1 MQPSCFWRRMLFV
14 CFLGA
19 AALLACVPQALAQV
33 KTKLRPLRIALPSN
47 TIAATHFYVGR
58 SLGIFESHGFDPQ
71 ILVLEPR
78 AALAALMTGDLDF
91 YTATGTT
98 TRAALRNVP
107 VRVIMVGLNRPD
119 HVLVA
124 SKEFTS
130 VEQLRG
136 KVLGGYTAQATVNTI
151 LIELLRKRGIK
162 PDEYKILNVGTAR
175 LPALL
180 SGNVP
185 AAVLNGLE
193 TAKAVK
199 QGFRPLARA
208 ADEIELATG
217 GLGAS
222 VANIQ
227 SKRED
232 FRAVVQAVL
241 ESIRISATQKERVLP
256 VLMKQF
262 SISYDDASLVLD
274 IVQKGWALDGRP
286 TPGSQKFEFDLA
298 QREMGLKEPPKPEQV
313 YDFSILEEV
322 TKK

>member
-1 MQPSCFWRRMLFV
+1 M
-14 CFLGA
+14 
-19 AALLACVPQALAQV
+19 
-33 KTKLRPLRIALPSN
+33 
-47 TIAATHFYVGR
+47 
-58 SLGIFESHGFDPQ
+58 
-71 ILVLEPR
+71 LEPR
-78 AALAALMTGDLDF
+78 AALAALLTGDLDF

-98 TRAALRNVP
+98 TRAALRGVP

-124 SKEFTS
+124 SSEITS
-130 VEQLRG
+130 VDQLRG

-151 LIELLRKRGIK
+151 LIELLRKRGLK

-222 VANIQ
+222 VASIQ
-227 SKRED
+227 SNREV

-262 SISYDDASLVLD
+262 SIPYDDASLILD

-313 YDFSILEEV
+313 YDFSILEELM
-322 TKK
+322 KK

>member
-1 MQPSCFWRRMLFV
+1 MERMFIRRRMLFV
-14 CFLGA
+14 CFLA
-19 AALLACVPQALAQV
+19 VAPLLVCVPPALGQLKA
-33 KTKLRPLRIALPSN
+33 KLRPLRIALPSN

-78 AALAALMTGDLDF
+78 AALAALLTGDLDF

-124 SKEFTS
+124 SKEITS
-130 VEQLRG
+130 IEQLRG
-136 KVLGGYTAQATVNTI
+136 KVLGGYTAPGDRQYNSYRNFCANEA
-151 LIELLRKRGIK
+151 LK

-222 VANIQ
+222 VASIQ
-227 SKRED
+227 SKREI

-262 SISYDDASLVLD
+262 SIPYDDASLILD

-298 QREMGLKEPPKPEQV
+298 QREIGLKEPPKPEQV
-313 YDFSILEEV
+313 YDFLDPR
-322 TKK
+322 

>member
-1 MQPSCFWRRMLFV
+1 MPHRRNELTGKMLWVLVAATVLVFAEPA
-14 CFLGA
+14 GA
-19 AALLACVPQALAQV
+19 QQKPN
-33 KTKLRPLRIALPSN
+33 LRPLRIALPSN
-47 TIAATHFYVGR
+47 TIAATHFYVGK
-58 SLGIFESHGFDPQ
+58 SLGIFESYGFEAQ

-78 AALAALMTGDLDF
+78 AALAALLTGDLDF

-98 TRAALRNVP
+98 TRAALRGVP

-124 SKEFTS
+124 SKEITS
-130 VEQLRG
+130 IEQLRG
-136 KVLGGYTAQATVNTI
+136 KVLGGYTAQATVNTV
-151 LIELLRKRGIK
+151 LIELLRKRGLK

-175 LPALL
+175 LPALI
-180 SGNVP
+180 SGSVP

-222 VANIQ
+222 VASIQ
-227 SKRED
+227 SKREM
-232 FRAVVQAVL
+232 FRSVVQAVL
-241 ESIRISATQKERVLP
+241 ETIRISATQKEQVLP

-262 SISYDDASLVLD
+262 ALGQDDVSLVYD
-274 IVQKGWALDGRP
+274 IVHKAGRL
-286 TPGSQKFEFDLA
+286 TATLRSA
-298 QREMGLKEPPKPEQV
+298 VRISN
-313 YDFSILEEV
+313 SILPSAKWV
-322 TKK
+322 